1 MKISKYE
8 RYVSMLDKSIFK
20 VEDAI
25 KDGAL
30 LTEMEKLDFYF
41 KKLLYGESVNKVL
54 LSKDK
59 TYNIACYYAWAV
71 NELEQYRLSGYSNV
85 EAFKFVKQLC
95 KKAIK
100 HRLCSRS
107 HKVSSYDANGTL
119 YIQLSRFRETLH
131 TFEIRGMNDFTK
143 SVLAIISY
151 LASSGIYSVEMKEFV
166 ETYAVNIFNEIR
178 EVKDPTPY
186 LYNGAAKTLR
196 RFVTKSASTDKKE
209 KIIQYRVG

>member
-8 RYVSMLDKSIFK
+8 RYVSMLDKSISK

-25 KDGAL
+25 SDGAL

-59 TYNIACYYAWAV
+59 TYNVACYYAWAI
-71 NELEQYRLSGYSNV
+71 NELEQYRLSGYSNS
-85 EAFKFVKQLC
+85 EAVKFAKQLC

-100 HRLCSRS
+100 HGLCSRTFRI
-107 HKVSSYDANGTL
+107 SSYDENGAL
-119 YIQLSRFRETLH
+119 YIKLSRFREVLH
-131 TFEIRGMNDFTK
+131 TFEIRGMNDLTK
-143 SVLAIISY
+143 SVLAMISY
-151 LASSGIYSVEMKEFV
+151 LASSTLYCVEMKEFV
-166 ETYAVNIFNEIR
+166 ETYAVNVFNEIR

-196 RFVTKSASTDKKE
+196 RFVVKSESSKE
-209 KIIQYRVG
+209 NKIIQYRVG

>member
-8 RYVSMLDKSIFK
+8 RYVSMLDKSIFR

-41 KKLLYGESVNKVL
+41 KKLLYGESINKVL

-59 TYNIACYYAWAV
+59 TYNIACYYAWAI
-71 NELEQYRLSGYSNV
+71 NELEQYRLSGYSNS

-95 KKAIK
+95 KKAVK
-100 HRLCSRS
+100 HGLCSRT
-107 HKVSSYDANGTL
+107 HRVSSYDANGIL
-119 YIQLSRFRETLH
+119 YIKLSRFRETLH
-131 TFEIRGMNDFTK
+131 TFEISGMGDFTK
-143 SVLAIISY
+143 SVLAVISY
-151 LASSGIYSVEMKEFV
+151 LASSGLYSVEMKEFV
-166 ETYAVNIFNEIR
+166 ETYAVNVFNEIR

-196 RFVTKSASTDKKE
+196 RFVTKTSSSKEE

>member
-8 RYVSMLDKSIFK
+8 RYVSMLDKSIFR

-41 KKLLYGESVNKVL
+41 KKLLYGESINKVL

-59 TYNIACYYAWAV
+59 TYNIACYYAWAI
-71 NELEQYRLSGYSNV
+71 NELEQYRLSGYSNS

-95 KKAIK
+95 KKAVK
-100 HRLCSRS
+100 HGLCSRT
-107 HKVSSYDANGTL
+107 HRVSSYDANGIL
-119 YIQLSRFRETLH
+119 YIKLSRFRETLH
-131 TFEIRGMNDFTK
+131 TFEISGMGDFTK
-143 SVLAIISY
+143 SVLAVISY
-151 LASSGIYSVEMKEFV
+151 LASSGLYNVEMKEFV
-166 ETYAVNIFNEIR
+166 ETYAVNVFNEIR

-196 RFVTKSASTDKKE
+196 RFVTKTSSSKEE